1 MRFIIMKT
9 EKINVYGMS
18 CDHCVKSV
26 TKAIS
31 EINGVLSANVSLKD
45 KYADVVYDEN
55 IVNIKDIVN
64 AINEAGYSVIN
75 QEINLE

>member
-1 MRFIIMKT
+1 MKT

-18 CDHCVKSV
+18 CDHCVKTV